1 MFAVA
6 NALPRHERGSHMLRT
21 HGEKKDVLAN
31 EMIYSRLR
39 SRTTLPYCGIFLEQS
54 SRGRRGHTTG
64 KLGRLEFIDFLAN
77 FMSPQAS
84 TRISDENCVCF
95 EGAEEIIPDKN
106 ELLLENNAF

>member
-1 MFAVA
+1 
-6 NALPRHERGSHMLRT
+6 MLRT

-31 EMIYSRLR
+31 EMICSRLR

-95 EGAEEIIPDKN
+95 EGADGNILDKN